1 MQYVSFNIPVEA
13 GLELKI
19 KTGFAVNTNPSGLQF
34 GNRQTF
40 TLNQPGAFVGY
51 VVHDKL
57 I

>member
-19 KTGFAVNTNPSGLQF
+19 KTGFAVNTNPSGLQS